1 CPPVPLVVVHF
12 AEGEE
17 MKRLY
22 ARLMLW
28 IIRPALS
35 LHVRASAESAAPS
48 ANDAEAFKR
57 LGL

>member
-1 CPPVPLVVVHF
+1 
-12 AEGEE
+12 

-35 LHVRASAESAAPS
+35 LHVLTSVESAAPS
-48 ANDAEAFKR
+48 AKDVETFKR

>member
-1 CPPVPLVVVHF
+1 
-12 AEGEE
+12 

>member
-1 CPPVPLVVVHF
+1 
-12 AEGEE
+12 

-28 IIRPALS
+28 IIRPALN
-35 LHVRASAESAAPS
+35 LHARATAEIVATSAS
-48 ANDAEAFKR
+48 DAEAFKR